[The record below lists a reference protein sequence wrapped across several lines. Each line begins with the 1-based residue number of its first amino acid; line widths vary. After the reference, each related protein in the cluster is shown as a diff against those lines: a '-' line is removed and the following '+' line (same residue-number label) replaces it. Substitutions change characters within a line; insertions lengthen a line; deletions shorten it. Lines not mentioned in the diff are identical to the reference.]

1 MQASPGPTPT
11 AARRDPFPRRV
22 VLVAG
27 LGLVLAIA
35 GALAGRIAGPDP
47 TLPTGRL
54 LAARELTFRDLP
66 DGSVGVQEAAGG
78 AEIIRLEPGTNSF
91 IRATLRGLVRERR
104 MGELGPQAPFRL
116 AAWNDGRLTLEDM
129 ATGRII
135 DIVAFGPT
143 QTEAF
148 ARLLSARSEVR

>member
-1 MQASPGPTPT
+1 MPASAAQAHP
-11 AARRDPFPRRV
+11 RRDTFPRGV
-22 VLVAG
+22 LLAAGIALLVAI
-27 LGLVLAIA
+27 V
-35 GALAGRIAGPDP
+35 GAFAGRMLGPDP
-47 TLPTGRL
+47 FSPTGQA
-54 LAARELTFRDLP
+54 LASRVLTFRDLP
-66 DGSVGVQEAAGG
+66 DGAVGVYEMPAG
-78 AEIIRLEPGTNSF
+78 AEIARLEHGTNSF

-116 AAWNDGRLTLEDM
+116 SAWNDGRLTLEDT

-148 ARLLSARSEVR
+148 ARLLTARREAK

>member
-1 MQASPGPTPT
+1 M
-11 AARRDPFPRRV
+11 
-22 VLVAG
+22 
-27 LGLVLAIA
+27 
-35 GALAGRIAGPDP
+35 
-47 TLPTGRL
+47 
-54 LAARELTFRDLP
+54 
-66 DGSVGVQEAAGG
+66 QEAAGG

>member
-1 MQASPGPTPT
+1 MQASPGPA
-11 AARRDPFPRRV
+11 AARRDPFPRGV

-27 LGLVLAIA
+27 LGLLLAIG
-35 GALAGRIAGPDP
+35 GALAGRIAGPAP
-47 TLPTGRL
+47 TQPSGQL

-66 DGSVGVQEAAGG
+66 DGAVGVQDATG
-78 AEIIRLEPGTNSF
+78 AEIIRLEAGTNSF

-116 AAWNDGRLTLEDM
+116 AAWNDGRLTLEDI

-148 ARLLSARSEVR
+148 ARLLSARSEAR